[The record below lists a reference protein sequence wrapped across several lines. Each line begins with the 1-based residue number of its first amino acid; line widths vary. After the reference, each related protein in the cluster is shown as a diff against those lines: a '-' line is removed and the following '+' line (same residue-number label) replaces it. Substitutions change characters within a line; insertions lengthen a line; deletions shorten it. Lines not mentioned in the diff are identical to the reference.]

1 MVQQCSEQMSGDN
14 LGIALPTMS
23 TTPSF
28 DWRQEWRELKEFL
41 KKPRRGR
48 IASAPFSQTW
58 RRFLLVFGIDI
69 AIVLFVTLPLDSILD
84 EWAGLESKLEINGKI
99 ALYGIVFA
107 PIIEELVFRA
117 GLRKAGY
124 SLFIG
129 PIFVAC
135 FAGSMLVVGA
145 LATILMSIAVIDK
158 IRMRWVPEGNGRRFA
173 RGRAFIRHYPYV
185 FWLYA
190 IGFGLVH
197 LGNFYSSNG
206 RDYLLVFAISAQL
219 SAGFLFAYLRLRQG
233 LLSSILLHSLENG
246 LFFALEMMSG

>member
-1 MVQQCSEQMSGDN
+1 MSGDN

-69 AIVLFVTLPLDSILD
+69 TIVLFVTLPLNSILD
-84 EWAGLESKLEINGKI
+84 EWAGLESKLEIKGKM
-99 ALYGIVFA
+99 ALYAIVIA

-117 GLRKAGY
+117 GLRKASY

-129 PIFVAC
+129 PVLVAC
-135 FAGSMLVVGA
+135 FFSSQTVVVVMAAA
-145 LATILMSIAVIDK
+145 LTLIAVVDK
-158 IRMRWVPEGNGRRFA
+158 VWMHWVPRGNGKRFA
-173 RGRAFIRHYPYV
+173 RGRAFILHYPYV
-185 FWLYA
+185 FWFYA
-190 IGFGLVH
+190 ISFGLVH
-197 LGNFYSSNG
+197 LGNFYSTNG
-206 RDYLLVFAISAQL
+206 RDYLLVFAIIAQL
-219 SAGFLFAYLRLRQG
+219 SAGFLLAYLRLRQG
-233 LLSSILLHSLENG
+233 LLSSIILHSLENS
-246 LFFALEMMSG
+246 LCVALEMMFD